1 LAEKFDKIVL
11 GITCVNGR
19 RSVDKAA
26 RDALIAQKIAGT
38 KVPVIKG
45 KRINYSG
52 SVQSILLNTSYPEC
66 YNFSDNSAKLDQ
78 IEIDSSL

>member
-1 LAEKFDKIVL
+1 MAEKFDKIVL

-19 RSVDKAA
+19 RNVDKAA

-45 KRINYSG
+45 NVIGYLG

-66 YNFSDNSAKLDQ
+66 YNFSDNFAKLDQ
-78 IEIDSSL
+78 IAIDTAL